1 MRCQLSVKVSRRHDV
16 PIIVAAVVVRLTWS
30 RRGRCAAAAQ
40 LIRDTSLSVSSSPD
54 VNSRMPTPML
64 FCLW

>member
-1 MRCQLSVKVSRRHDV
+1 M
-16 PIIVAAVVVRLTWS
+16 PIIVAAIVVS

-54 VNSRMPTPML
+54 V
-64 FCLW
+64 C